1 MVLTWNIAHLLGED
15 LYMNLKTYLSKHL
28 AEIHQKSVSHV
39 DEALLAYYIREWDRY
54 TTAAKYINH
63 LFRYLNR
70 HWVKREIDEGKKDIY
85 DVYTLHL
92 VQWREELFSK
102 VNVNVMAAVLTMV
115 EKQRNGE
122 TIEQAQIKSV
132 VDSFVSLGLD
142 ESDSTKPTLDVY
154 RYHFEKPFLEATTTY
169 YENES
174 AQFVAENS
182 VVEYMKKAEIR
193 LEEEKARVGLYLHP
207 DIMTPLMKACLG
219 VLVTGHSSL
228 LRDEFQILLDNDRQE
243 DLARM
248 YRLLARIVDG
258 LEPLRT
264 KFEAHVRKSGLAA
277 VEKVALE
284 GDNLEPKTYV
294 DALLDIHTQ
303 YQNLVNDAFAG
314 ESEFVRSLDNAC
326 KEFVNRNKVCKTGS
340 TRSPELLAKYSDAL
354 LKKSGKNAEEADLEA
369 ALTQIMTVFKYIEDK
384 DVFQKFYS
392 RMLAKRLVHSSSASE
407 DAETSMISKLK
418 EACGFEYTNKLQRM
432 FQDIQISK
440 DLNTTYN
447 DWQAKAFDDDDIKK
461 AVDSSYHVLGTGFW
475 PLTPPATQF
484 MPPQEIVKTYQR
496 FQTFY
501 FDKHSGRKLTWL
513 WNLCKGEMRA
523 NYIKSAKIPYTFM
536 VSTYQMAILLLFNDA
551 DVVTYEDAYKA
562 TALSAD
568 WLDPSLG
575 VFVKAKVLNVIPE
588 NAKPEPGTSYTLNY
602 GFKSKRVK
610 VNLNIAVK
618 SEQKQE
624 VEDTHKTIEEDRK
637 LLMQVSIP

>member
-1 MVLTWNIAHLLGED
+1 
-15 LYMNLKTYLSKHL
+15 MNLKTYLSKHL
-28 AEIHQKSVSHV
+28 AEIHEKSVSHV

-182 VVEYMKKAEIR
+182 VVEYMKKAETR

-228 LRDEFQILLDNDRQE
+228 LRDEFQVLLDNDRQE

-447 DWQAKAFDDDDIKK
+447 DWQAKTFDDDDIKK

-575 VFVKAKVLNVIPE
+575 VFVKAKVLNVSPE

>member
-1 MVLTWNIAHLLGED
+1 
-15 LYMNLKTYLSKHL
+15 MNLKTYLSKHL
-28 AEIHQKSVSHV
+28 AEIHEKSVSHV

-102 VNVNVMAAVLTMV
+102 VNINVMAAVLTMV

-193 LEEEKARVGLYLHP
+193 LEEEKVRVGLYLHP

-228 LRDEFQILLDNDRQE
+228 LRDEFQVLLDNDRQE

-303 YQNLVNDAFAG
+303 YQKLVNDAFAG

-326 KEFVNRNKVCKTGS
+326 KEFVNRNRVCKTGS

-447 DWQAKAFDDDDIKK
+447 DWQSKAFDDDDIKK

-575 VFVKAKVLNVIPE
+575 VFVKAKVLNVSPE

>member
-1 MVLTWNIAHLLGED
+1 
-15 LYMNLKTYLSKHL
+15 MNLKTYLSKHL
-28 AEIHQKSVSHV
+28 AEIHEKSISHV

-182 VVEYMKKAEIR
+182 VVEYMKKAETR

-228 LRDEFQILLDNDRQE
+228 LRDEFQVLLDNDRQE

-277 VEKVALE
+277 VDKVALE

-447 DWQAKAFDDDDIKK
+447 DWQAKTFDDDDIKK

-575 VFVKAKVLNVIPE
+575 VFVKAKVLNVSPE

-637 LLMQVSIP
+637 LLMQVRIP

>member
-1 MVLTWNIAHLLGED
+1 
-15 LYMNLKTYLSKHL
+15 MNLKSYLSKHL
-28 AEIHQKSVSHV
+28 AEIHEKSISHV

-182 VVEYMKKAEIR
+182 VVEYMKKAETR

-228 LRDEFQILLDNDRQE
+228 LRDEFQVLLDNDRQE

-277 VEKVALE
+277 VDKVALE

-447 DWQAKAFDDDDIKK
+447 DWQAKTFDDDDIKK

-523 NYIKSAKIPYTFM
+523 SYIKSAKIPYTFM
-536 VSTYQMAILLLFNDA
+536 VSTYQMAILLLFNDV

-575 VFVKAKVLNVIPE
+575 VFVKAKVLNVSPE

-637 LLMQVSIP
+637 LLMQVRFQ

>member
-1 MVLTWNIAHLLGED
+1 
-15 LYMNLKTYLSKHL
+15 MNLKTYLSKHL
-28 AEIHQKSVSHV
+28 AEIHEKSVSHV

-575 VFVKAKVLNVIPE
+575 VFVKAKVLNVSPE